1 MMWNICISA
10 FFGQSRGGPR
20 QKVSGKN
27 TAAAGEDDFF
37 RNRKAQ
43 TLQPGE
49 KHAAKFAL
57 KKQMSDVPFV
67 PRPFTGDIG
76 RIQARPSVQKISLA
90 GITNVWPQ

>member
-1 MMWNICISA
+1 MWNICISA

-27 TAAAGEDDFF
+27 TAASGEGDSF